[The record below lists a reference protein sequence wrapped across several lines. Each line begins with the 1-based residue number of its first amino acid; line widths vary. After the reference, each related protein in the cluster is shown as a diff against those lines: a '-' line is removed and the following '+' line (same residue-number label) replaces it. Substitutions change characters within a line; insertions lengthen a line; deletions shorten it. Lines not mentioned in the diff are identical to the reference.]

1 MLRLI
6 FLTIILYIMINDL
19 VDVERKPVKQTD
31 APTTPPTITE
41 PPATPIPTI
50 QTPAMLQPLTSF
62 KPEAKANDRAGL
74 TSVLKVPPSI
84 KNKERFENFADSGKT
99 ATGKTATAEVWEFD
113 KPNPWSKIVLNK
125 KSEYPYEFYI
135 KLRVPSLND
144 LEAWKQIVPN
154 IGFDPRIGALI
165 IPSKDEPSA
174 LALAN
179 LIAIN
184 FTGQM
189 SLDNILEKR
198 LIQISV
204 AKAKNHELVQT
215 KLREQ
220 INENLYG
227 KSTSNTTNNFEKD
240 LARKSDSPPKDTKET
255 FDESINSIEESY
267 DNVNFQSEE
276 FKDTFQHF
284 STADEPN
291 GYDGGDFSY
300 L

>member
-1 MLRLI
+1 
-6 FLTIILYIMINDL
+6 MINDL
-19 VDVERKPVKQTD
+19 VDIERKPVKQTE
-31 APTTPPTITE
+31 APRSPTE
-41 PPATPIPTI
+41 PTPVPQPKI
-50 QTPAMLQPLTSF
+50 TPLISFQPQ
-62 KPEAKANDRAGL
+62 AKANDRAG
-74 TSVLKVPPSI
+74 TTTVLNVPPSI
-84 KNKERFENFADSGKT
+84 KNKERFENFADSNTGKA
-99 ATGKTATAEVWEFD
+99 ATGKAATGKNVTGKNATSKDAPDVWEFD
-113 KPNPWSKIVLNK
+113 KPNPWSKIVFNK
-125 KSEYPYEFYI
+125 NSDYPYEFYI
-135 KLRVPSLND
+135 KLRIPSLND

-165 IPSKDEPSA
+165 IPSKDEASA

-204 AKAKNHELVQT
+204 AKAKNHEVVQT

-227 KSTSNTTNNFEKD
+227 KSTSNTTNSFEKD
-240 LARKSDSPPKDTKET
+240 LARKSDAPPAKET
-255 FDESINSIEESY
+255 VESPTASESY
-267 DNVNFQSEE
+267 ENVNFQSEE

-284 STADEPN
+284 SNTNTNEPD

>member
-19 VDVERKPVKQTD
+19 VDVEKNPIKQIEL
-31 APTTPPTITE
+31 PTAPPTV
-41 PPATPIPTI
+41 ASTPKPQPKI
-50 QTPAMLQPLTSF
+50 MPLTSF
-62 KPEAKANDRAGL
+62 QPEGKANDRSGL
-74 TSVLKVPPSI
+74 TTVLNVPPSI
-84 KNKERFENFADSGKT
+84 KNRERFENFGETKNTD
-99 ATGKTATAEVWEFD
+99 VWNFD

-125 KSEYPYEFYI
+125 NSDYPYEFYI

-154 IGFDPRIGALI
+154 IGFDSRIGALI
-165 IPSKDEPSA
+165 IPSKDEASA

-189 SLDNILEKR
+189 SLDNILDKR

-204 AKAKNHELVQT
+204 AKAKNHQVVQT

-220 INENLYG
+220 INESLYG

-240 LARKSDSPPKDTKET
+240 LAKKSDTQVKESFET
-255 FDESINSIEESY
+255 EAETY

-284 STADEPN
+284 SNNESSLTKSENEPE
-291 GYDGGDFSY
+291 GYDGSDFSY

>member
-19 VDVERKPVKQTD
+19 VDVEGKPVKQTD
-31 APTTPPTITE
+31 APTTPPIITT
-41 PPATPIPTI
+41 PAAVAETPIPT
-50 QTPAMLQPLTSF
+50 QTTQPPTLQPLSSF
-62 KPEAKANDRAGL
+62 KSEAKANDRAGL
-74 TSVLKVPPSI
+74 TSVLNVPPSI
-84 KNKERFENFADSGKT
+84 RNKERFENFADSGK
-99 ATGKTATAEVWEFD
+99 ATKTGADVWEFD
-113 KPNPWSKIVLNK
+113 RPNPWTKIVLNK
-125 KSEYPYEFYI
+125 TNDYPYEFYI
-135 KLRVPSLND
+135 KVRIPSLND

-154 IGFDPRIGALI
+154 IGFDPRIGAII
-165 IPSKDEPSA
+165 IPSKDEASA

-179 LIAIN
+179 LIVIN

-204 AKAKNHELVQT
+204 AKAKNYEVVQT

-240 LARKSDSPPKDTKET
+240 LARKSDTPTKET
-255 FDESINSIEESY
+255 FDESIDSIEESY

-284 STADEPN
+284 SNTNEPD

>member
-41 PPATPIPTI
+41 PPAEPTTP
-50 QTPAMLQPLTSF
+50 PAMLQPLTSF
-62 KPEAKANDRAGL
+62 KPEAKANDRSGI
-74 TSVLKVPPSI
+74 TSVLNVPPSI
-84 KNKERFENFADSGKT
+84 KNKERFENFADTSKA
-99 ATGKTATAEVWEFD
+99 ATGKAATTDVWEFD

-165 IPSKDEPSA
+165 IPSKDEASA

-240 LARKSDSPPKDTKET
+240 LARKSDTPPKDIKESKES
-255 FDESINSIEESY
+255 FDETIDTIEESY

-284 STADEPN
+284 STANEPD